1 MKTVVTVFAVS
12 QMAVFGLLAWMIV
25 RRFYDDWREWRAC
38 RALGREVDRMAR
50 GR

>member
-1 MKTVVTVFAVS
+1 VKVVVT
-12 QMAVFGLLAWMIV
+12 GLLVWGISLFSLVGWMIV
-25 RRFYDDWREWRAC
+25 KFLYDDWREQRAC